1 MILTDVEITDENL
14 IQEII
19 KLDQDYADREKGDPI
34 YIMLEVVTENQE
46 VTLSDEYNRIHEFI
60 EEEIIDIFLTDI
72 YGELKGI
79 PKGVKNEILLLI

>member
-1 MILTDVEITDENL
+1 M
-14 IQEII
+14 
-19 KLDQDYADREKGDPI
+19 DQDYADREKGDPI

-60 EEEIIDIFLTDI
+60 EEEITDIFLTDI
-72 YGELKGI
+72 YGELKCI